1 MEGNKSNNKIVI
13 NITGIHCASC
23 VNKIENALNALK
35 GVNSATVNLVTK
47 KAFVVGNAP
56 RETLFKTIEGLGFGV
71 IKDDKSFG
79 NEQKNVKFSEKSTKK
94 LKSVTSK
101 SDLKEDDEFK
111 NLKNS
116 FFCSVLFTL
125 PIMLISMLSINTPFA
140 LFLQFS
146 LATVVVFFIG
156 FGFTKTA
163 VYQIRHL
170 TLGMD
175 TLIATGSLSAYFY
188 SILKLLIWQENE
200 LYFET
205 AAMIITLILFGR
217 YLESKAKGKAGDAIK
232 KLMELKPTCAFV
244 IKNGCEIETDLSEI
258 SVGDEIII
266 RPGEKI
272 PIDGTVIDGQTT
284 VNESMITGESMP
296 LIKKKMDKVCA
307 GTVNQNGNIRIMAE
321 KVGSDTLI
329 AQMINMVE
337 EAQASKAP
345 IQRIAE
351 KVAAVFVPIV
361 IGIAVITLIVWLIC
375 GYNFSDALISSIAVL
390 VIACPCA
397 LGLATPTAV
406 IVTTGRAAKDGILI
420 RNATSLEQAVKTKIL
435 ILDKTGTITK
445 GEPEVI
451 GVCNVGDSTDNKIDE
466 IICSCERFSEHP
478 IGVAVQKYAKEKSV
492 KLTDVEKFLSFPGKG
507 ISARYDG
514 KNVCIGNELLMYESN
529 VDIERFKSD
538 VNRLR
543 NDGNTVF
550 YLAVDGLIKAIISV
564 ADAIRES
571 SKCAISEIKALGITP
586 VMLTGDDNTIAQ
598 IVAKKV
604 GINQVKS
611 RLRPDEKIK
620 EIQYYKKKG
629 NIVGMVGD
637 GINDAPALA
646 EADVSFAIGSGTDI
660 AMEAA
665 EITLAKGDI
674 SKVAK
679 TIKLSRVTMK
689 IIKQNLFWAFGYNF
703 VALPIAALGLLNPMI
718 AAGAMALSS
727 VSVVTNSL
735 RLKSKS
741 IN

>member
-1 MEGNKSNNKIVI
+1 MESNKSNSKIVI

-23 VNKIENALNALK
+23 VNKIEKTLNALE

-47 KAFVVGNAP
+47 KASIVGNVP
-56 RETLFKTIEGLGFGV
+56 QGILVKSIEGLGFGV
-71 IKDDKSFG
+71 IKDIEFAE
-79 NEQKNVKFSEKSTKK
+79 NEQENVKISSKPTKK
-94 LKSVTSK
+94 LNLVTSK
-101 SDLKEDDEFK
+101 IGLKENDEFRY
-111 NLKNS
+111 LENS
-116 FFCSVLFTL
+116 FFSSALFTL

-163 VYQIRHL
+163 VQQIRHL

-175 TLIATGSLSAYFY
+175 TLIAIGSLSAYFY

-205 AAMIITLILFGR
+205 AAMIVTLILFGR

-232 KLMELKPTCAFV
+232 KLMELKPTSAFV
-244 IKNGCEIETDLSEI
+244 IKNGREIETDISEI
-258 SVGDEIII
+258 SVGDEIGI

-272 PIDGTVIDGQTT
+272 PIDGTVIEGQTT
-284 VNESMITGESMP
+284 IDESMITGECMP
-296 LIKKKMDKVCA
+296 VIKKKMDKVCA
-307 GTVNQNGNIRIMAE
+307 GTVNQNGNLRIIAE
-321 KVGSDTLI
+321 KVGADTLI
-329 AQMINMVE
+329 AQMITMVE

-361 IGIAVITLIVWLIC
+361 IGIAIITLIVWLIC

-406 IVTTGRAAKDGILI
+406 IVTTGRAAKNGILI
-420 RNATSLEQAVKTKIL
+420 RNATSLEQAVKTKVL

-445 GEPEVI
+445 GEPEVTGI
-451 GVCNVGDSTDNKIDE
+451 YNVGDLTDNKIEE
-466 IICSCERFSEHP
+466 IVCSCERFSEHP

-492 KLTDVEKFLSFPGKG
+492 KLTDVEKFLSLPGKG
-507 ISARYDG
+507 ISSRYG
-514 KNVCIGNELLMYESN
+514 VKNISIGNELLMYENN
-529 VDIERFKSD
+529 VDIERYDSD
-538 VNRLR
+538 VNKLR

-550 YLAVDGLIKAIISV
+550 YLAVDGLVKAIISV

-571 SKCAISEIKALGITP
+571 SKCAISEIKSLGITP

-629 NIVGMVGD
+629 NVVGMVGD
-637 GINDAPALA
+637 GINDAPALV
-646 EADVSFAIGSGTDI
+646 EADVSFAIGGGTDI

-679 TIKLSRVTMK
+679 TIKLSRVTIK

-727 VSVVTNSL
+727 VSVVANSL
-735 RLKSKS
+735 RLKS
-741 IN
+741 IRY